1 MTNLKRD
8 SVLPENSFAEKIS
21 YAFTHMGSLKE
32 RPAARMEQVFRKLF
46 TACEIKQLSEE
57 EQSQYKTDMTT
68 KMDWENIL
76 YTAELRGTER
86 GMEKGIKKGI
96 KKGIEEGIEKGA
108 REALVATARR
118 MVQQL
123 GYTTEQAAEATGLKP
138 EQFLD

>member
-1 MTNLKRD
+1 
-8 SVLPENSFAEKIS
+8 
-21 YAFTHMGSLKE
+21 
-32 RPAARMEQVFRKLF
+32 
-46 TACEIKQLSEE
+46 
-57 EQSQYKTDMTT
+57 MTT

-86 GMEKGIKKGI
+86 GM
-96 KKGIEEGIEKGA
+96 KKGIEKGIEKGA

-118 MVQQL
+118 MVRQL